1 MFVQIVDGLLV
12 VFFSIWSKFWNF
24 VLMDGEVI
32 VGVWLL
38 NGFFEMD
45 QGWWGFYGKVSDKV
59 EEFCN

>member
-1 MFVQIVDGLLV
+1 MFVWIVDGLLV

-45 QGWWGFYGKVSDKV
+45 
-59 EEFCN
+59 